1 MDFLDSVKEL
11 YDSMGQDTAPCL
23 EYCKFAPNI
32 DDTALEH
39 DLNDFAEKEEPAE
52 VICIAKAK
60 STAGLIASLF
70 GNTANN
76 FLFTEQTLYI
86 GRHGFKFDEI
96 SSITYQEET
105 TSSLFGKQ
113 KQKNYLVVD
122 KKSGENEKFGGGIAA
137 ESLARLLD
145 GIVKKHN
152 ENPPAEKPQ
161 KEFPRS
167 KMIADTLRGSD
178 FPGFKITPKLDERRI
193 NSLIIHCGMSELKSS
208 FAASYE
214 KKLYF
219 TNDNLY
225 VLNNGFF
232 SAGEV
237 KQIPYCQLKRAAYA
251 EDKKWDNAEER
262 FITEKK
268 ISLLDKSEAVIFEN
282 ADEIAQK
289 EVADFFNTIISDAT
303 GVEIKTEVEGAEKKY
318 PNDVSELFGG
328 NGTGKKKE
336 LFDKLLETWNDVFK
350 MDDFFVNP
358 VYEEMQ
364 ETIKLPVDEQLHFMN
379 KNWDY
384 LHPNM
389 AWNDVHKAEENAE
402 RRIARVQSAKDKID
416 FVCLNRLWHMFFF
429 PGVYKDGSPYISVS
443 ATESNRSFYYFRYK
457 KQDNTL
463 EFKYQPYIRNNSKS
477 VPQECAA
484 DILEL
489 SFLSGSQSLRASVY
503 WQPEVTFEQT
513 ESDPQSFFNKI
524 GRSDVYENLKTF
536 VEKLNAPI
544 EEKKKAEE
552 EEKKA
557 EQKRQQE
564 AKEAQVRGEIEKKRQ
579 KRRLGEK
586 KDWKERTDVLIAK
599 REAESA
605 LDTFLDSG
613 AGSKTNKDRRKELA
627 AEYLQKGRTSKE
639 EGNEKMAF
647 TAFGMANEL
656 GNVDAKCE
664 LGICYLDG
672 LGAEKDEIEAF
683 ELFNDAASFEHAVA
697 QFMLGSCYENGRG
710 TEKNEEKAISW
721 YEKSA
726 RQGNEQAIV
735 WLREHG
741 RS

>member
-11 YDSMGQDTAPCL
+11 YNSMAQDTVPCL

-39 DLNDFAEKEEPAE
+39 DLNDYAEKEEPAE

-122 KKSGENEKFGGGIAA
+122 KKSGGSEKFGGGIAA

-225 VLNNGFF
+225 VLNNGFDF

-318 PNDVSELFGG
+318 PNVKIIVEECTKRNLCKNYGWKTYADIDYNECKLEAVLRRRARINNEKKVDSSGFAVGNVSPFNSIYFFNEAIYAATSEYNSKRITYDHIGSVVYSEKFEKDHVSRCVTIY
-328 NGTGKKKE
+328 NKRGKVFYDSYVEKKE
-336 LFDKLLETWNDVFK
+336 IA
-350 MDDFFVNP
+350 DFFSN
-358 VYEEMQ
+358 
-364 ETIKLPVDEQLHFMN
+364 TISK
-379 KNWDY
+379 
-384 LHPNM
+384 
-389 AWNDVHKAEENAE
+389 
-402 RRIARVQSAKDKID
+402 ITGAKIRTEVID
-416 FVCLNRLWHMFFF
+416 R
-429 PGVYKDGSPYISVS
+429 
-443 ATESNRSFYYFRYK
+443 
-457 KQDNTL
+457 
-463 EFKYQPYIRNNSKS
+463 
-477 VPQECAA
+477 
-484 DILEL
+484 
-489 SFLSGSQSLRASVY
+489 
-503 WQPEVTFEQT
+503 
-513 ESDPQSFFNKI
+513 
-524 GRSDVYENLKTF
+524 
-536 VEKLNAPI
+536 
-544 EEKKKAEE
+544 
-552 EEKKA
+552 
-557 EQKRQQE
+557 
-564 AKEAQVRGEIEKKRQ
+564 
-579 KRRLGEK
+579 
-586 KDWKERTDVLIAK
+586 
-599 REAESA
+599 
-605 LDTFLDSG
+605 
-613 AGSKTNKDRRKELA
+613 
-627 AEYLQKGRTSKE
+627 
-639 EGNEKMAF
+639 
-647 TAFGMANEL
+647 
-656 GNVDAKCE
+656 
-664 LGICYLDG
+664 
-672 LGAEKDEIEAF
+672 
-683 ELFNDAASFEHAVA
+683 
-697 QFMLGSCYENGRG
+697 
-710 TEKNEEKAISW
+710 
-721 YEKSA
+721 
-726 RQGNEQAIV
+726 
-735 WLREHG
+735 
-741 RS
+741 